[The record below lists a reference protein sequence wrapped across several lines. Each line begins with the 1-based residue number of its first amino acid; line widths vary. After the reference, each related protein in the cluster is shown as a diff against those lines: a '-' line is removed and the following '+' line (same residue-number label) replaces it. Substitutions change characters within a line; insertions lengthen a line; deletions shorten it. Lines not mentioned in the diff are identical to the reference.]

1 MIFFLSLCRGKI
13 SYTLFTSFIF
23 FGPVSI
29 YENQYIYRYDAIQ
42 HPVEYHANQV
52 NSNQLG
58 RSIKWIVCLQIL
70 AIVVSLP
77 LFLEPMVVLVTYT
90 VRDNLNTSHI
100 ALVSYHYK
108 IYFKIFWVIGPK
120 IESTFAS

>member
-1 MIFFLSLCRGKI
+1 MK
-13 SYTLFTSFIF
+13 
-23 FGPVSI
+23 
-29 YENQYIYRYDAIQ
+29 NQYLIYRYDAIQ

-77 LFLEPMVVLVTYT
+77 LFLEPAVVLVTYT

-108 IYFKIFWVIGPK
+108 NELSKQMPVNVTVNVIGQP
-120 IESTFAS
+120 E